1 MKEGIWVLSVV
12 GITSPHTHSD
22 KRETIITIKWTT
34 NGNETRA
41 HVCSIRHILS
51 KLFADGL
58 ILHLTIALFYS

>member
-12 GITSPHTHSD
+12 GITSPHIYSD

-41 HVCSIRHILS
+41 H
-51 KLFADGL
+51 A
-58 ILHLTIALFYS
+58 ALGTFYQSYLLMD